1 MNILCRCVS
10 FQLKKGVVH
19 YLEIVPVTQVAQ
31 VNFPWFPSANLF
43 EAFIN
48 NFLAD
53 QNIMRCVGG
62 DLTPDLRDETV
73 GGLLFWNMNLNLKS
87 QKVEL
92 IDDFETDK
100 WTK

>member
-1 MNILCRCVS
+1 MNIPCRCVH
-10 FQLKKGVVH
+10 FQVKKGVVL

-43 EAFIN
+43 VAFIT

-87 QKVEL
+87 KK
-92 IDDFETDK
+92 I
-100 WTK
+100 